1 MSVLDRLEVGR
12 PVRTGANLTPMIDVT
27 FLLVIFFILVSRIT
41 SVEQVPLELPDP
53 TDPVSQPP
61 SESPRLVVNLVGDGT
76 SVPVAIFDQ
85 VEYPLSTSGLDAIND
100 ALTARLRAI
109 PDLQV
114 NLRADRRIPYRHVD
128 AIMLEVA
135 EAGGRAGRPE
145 GVRVNLVVTAERS
158 ATEDQE

>member
-1 MSVLDRLEVGR
+1 MSVLDRLDVGR

-53 TDPVSQPP
+53 TEPVSQPP
-61 SESPRLVVNLVGDGT
+61 SESPRLVLNLVGDGRGE
-76 SVPVAIFDQ
+76 VGVVFDQ
-85 VEYPLSTSGLDAIND
+85 NEYPLSPSGRAALVDAM
-100 ALTARLRAI
+100 TARLVTI

-128 AIMLEVA
+128 AIMEEIA
-135 EAGGRAGRPE
+135 KAGGRAGRPE
-145 GVRVNLVVTAERS
+145 GVRVNLVVTADRAAEE
-158 ATEDQE
+158 EDR

>member
-53 TDPVSQPP
+53 SRPVSQPP
-61 SESPRLVVNLVGDGT
+61 SESPRLVVNLVGTADEAPR
-76 SVPVAIFDQ
+76 VLFDQ
-85 VEYPLSTSGLDAIND
+85 IEYPLSRSGRAALGDAM
-100 ALTARLRAI
+100 TARLLTI

-128 AIMLEVA
+128 AVMLEIA

-145 GVRVNLVVTAERS
+145 GVRVNLVVTADRAAE
-158 ATEDQE
+158 EDDA